1 MKEKQTIAIIM
12 IVGLTLLGVGY
23 LLGLS
28 DPSNVCIRKHQN
40 VVPDGRVVII
50 PVDTIDGR
58 PTYNVVLSD
67 EEGIDSMYPEE
78 IANGLN
84 TGRWSYNE
92 MLTIKEEQ

>member
-40 VVPDGRVVII
+40 FIDDGSIVII
-50 PVDTIDGR
+50 PVDTIENR
-58 PTYNVVLSD
+58 KTYNVLFSD